1 METLTARTGAGKHAT
16 GTPHIVTYLGAAA
29 FVIAATWFGLA
40 TKGVTVAT
48 APRLGPNAAPQQGM
62 HFYYRWQV
70 TTLPQERYYTS
81 IAIAGFL
88 CLAAAAIFL
97 RDLLAPGSACSRSAP
112 ASCCGLPGVSWNS
125 AVTAPSA

>member
-70 TTLPQERYYTS
+70 TTLPQERSTPPS
-81 IAIAGFL
+81 PS
-88 CLAAAAIFL
+88 
-97 RDLLAPGSACSRSAP
+97 PGSCAWPRPRS
-112 ASCCGLPGVSWNS
+112 SSGTC
-125 AVTAPSA
+125 